1 MPNPIFGALNNGNN
15 GNNNMFSQFMRFM
28 NDMRGQDPN
37 KLIQQ
42 KISEY
47 NISQNQLNQIQQ
59 KANELNSMFSQM
71 RRLCEIGIIDV

>member
-1 MPNPIFGALNNGNN
+1 
-15 GNNNMFSQFMRFM
+15 MRFM

-71 RRLCEIGIIDV
+71 RGMFGK

>member
-15 GNNNMFSQFMRFM
+15 GNNNMFSLFMQFM

-59 KANELNSMFSQM
+59 KANELNNMFSQM
-71 RRLCEIGIIDV
+71 RGMFGK

>member
-59 KANELNSMFSQM
+59 KANELNNMFSQM
-71 RRLCEIGIIDV
+71 RGMFGK

>member
-1 MPNPIFGALNNGNN
+1 MPNPIFGALNNGNS
-15 GNNNMFSQFMRFM
+15 GNNNMFSLFMQFM

-59 KANELNSMFSQM
+59 KANELNRMFSQM
-71 RRLCEIGIIDV
+71 HGMFGK

>member
-1 MPNPIFGALNNGNN
+1 MPNPIFGALNNGNS
-15 GNNNMFSQFMRFM
+15 GNNNMFSQFIRFM

-71 RRLCEIGIIDV
+71 HGMFGK

>member
-1 MPNPIFGALNNGNN
+1 MPSPIFGALNNGNG

-59 KANELNSMFSQM
+59 KANELNNMFSQM
-71 RRLCEIGIIDV
+71 RGMFGK

>member
-15 GNNNMFSQFMRFM
+15 GNNNMFSLFMQFM

-59 KANELNSMFSQM
+59 KANELNRMFSQM
-71 RRLCEIGIIDV
+71 HGTFGK

>member
-1 MPNPIFGALNNGNN
+1 MPNPVFGALNNGNN

-71 RRLCEIGIIDV
+71 RGMFVK

>member
-15 GNNNMFSQFMRFM
+15 GNNNIFSEFMRFM
-28 NDMRGQDPN
+28 NDMRGQDPD

-47 NISQNQLNQIQQ
+47 NISQNQFNQIH
-59 KANELNSMFSQM
+59 
-71 RRLCEIGIIDV
+71 R

>member
-1 MPNPIFGALNNGNN
+1 MPNPIFGALNNGNS
-15 GNNNMFSQFMRFM
+15 GNNNMFSQFMRFV

-71 RRLCEIGIIDV
+71 RGMFGK

>member
-1 MPNPIFGALNNGNN
+1 MPNPVFGALNNGNN

-59 KANELNSMFSQM
+59 KANELNNMFSQM
-71 RRLCEIGIIDV
+71 RGMFGK

>member
-1 MPNPIFGALNNGNN
+1 
-15 GNNNMFSQFMRFM
+15 M
-28 NDMRGQDPN
+28 NQMKGQDPN

-71 RRLCEIGIIDV
+71 RGMFGK